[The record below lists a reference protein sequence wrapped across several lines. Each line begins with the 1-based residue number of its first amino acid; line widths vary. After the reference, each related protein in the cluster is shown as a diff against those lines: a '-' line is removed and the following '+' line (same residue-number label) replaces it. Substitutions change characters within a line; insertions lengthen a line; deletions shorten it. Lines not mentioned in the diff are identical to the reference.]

1 MPVIWIPPVMRA
13 LTGGK
18 DSIQVPGATVGQAL
32 ANLNAIYPGVWD
44 RLCQGDDLRH
54 FVVAVVDGETSGM
67 RLHQP
72 LQEDSEVHFLP
83 IMEGG

>member
-32 ANLNAIYPGVWD
+32 ANLDAIHPGVWD
-44 RLCQGDDLRH
+44 RLCQGGDLRS
-54 FVVAVVDGETSGM
+54 FVVAVVDGEASGM

-72 LQEDSEVHFLP
+72 LHENSEVHFLP